1 MAKQFKKIWNSV
13 LVAAFFAAVI
23 AAVSVSAATLT
34 SVSHRA
40 TSLEVGNDT
49 DHELT
54 FTTGSGV
61 AEGETML
68 VSFDASFDTSSISE
82 DDVDVED
89 DGTDLTTATD
99 CSGAEEAGVSIAADV
114 ITVEICAGDGGAIAG
129 GSEVVI
135 KVGENAVDSG
145 VGANQVGNPSN
156 VGTYQIY
163 ISGGT
168 FADWGSAW
176 VPISSPGDVDVTLSV
191 GDGGNGGPNTGC
203 GDSIPPNISNVSVI
217 NITENE
223 ATITWETDET
233 ADSLVNYGET
243 DSYEIGSETDNSLI
257 TEHSIDLTGLSA
269 GTVYHFEVSSAD
281 FCLNRT
287 TVGDYTFT
295 TNDLTPPIISNVRV
309 EDITETSARVLWDT
323 DEPADSL
330 VDYGLD
336 VTYGSDESD
345 SAYVTEHSVLLTG
358 LSENTLYH
366 FQVTSADQF
375 GNSSTDGDYT
385 FTTLYDPPPGN
396 VILTVTPGDS
406 QNYLEWINPADADLD
421 GIWIVYRTDG
431 YPTDPA
437 DGTLIYN
444 QLGTEY
450 LHSGLTNGV
459 TYYYAVFAYDL
470 AGQFSSG
477 ALGSGTPFAPE
488 PVCGD
493 AICEGDE
500 TCATCPDDC
509 GVCPEV
515 PVCGDGVCSGDET
528 CETCPGDCGECPS
541 EAEPV
546 CGDGSCNGDETC
558 TTCPGDCG
566 ECPIDD
572 GGPGEI
578 PAADVE
584 FYVAKNKIELIPRDG
599 VVRMLVGTELRVQ
612 LLTRNISW
620 PVDHVELSFGDS
632 LFLMNPPYV
641 NDYAT
646 GDIYIAALTDDAYY
660 ADVITPTVADAYPL
674 EVTVYY
680 EGGYAQNIPFTAQ
693 VDAFGYTFTTTE
705 SGTKRVGNSR
715 VTLFSNDTGEF
726 IVWDG
731 SLYGELNPVTTPADG
746 SFAWYVPI
754 GDYYIVAEAAGYD
767 DAVTPDFY
775 VEDNIINPTIELT
788 PLPPPLE
795 EVLETPEQALSI
807 ILDNVVFALEEVR
820 EVPSVMDALE
830 ITIPLLL
837 FLALGNLIWLALF
850 FNLLPFLQYLLS
862 APILFFWRRKRKG
875 WGVVYNSMTKI
886 PIGLAIVRLFK
897 LSSKED
903 EKGQLLQSRVTD
915 REGRYFFLADRG
927 EYRIEVTK
935 PGYKFPSEYLA
946 RVTDDGV
953 YLDVY
958 HGEIVRVSE
967 KDATIAAN
975 IPMDPVKTEGVKTPA
990 RIKFMRW
997 ARRIQNILAVFGVVL
1012 AIVVAIIMP
1021 TVLTITV
1028 AVAQVLLYFLIK
1040 RLTRVRK
1047 PKGWGIVYDKRTSQ
1061 PLANV
1066 VVRIFEPKYNKLLE
1080 TTLTDSKGRYSFLVG
1095 PNEYFT
1101 RYERKGYQP
1110 TEYRP
1115 IDYKDKK
1122 EPTDVAIDVYLD
1134 KQNGQNQSSKVENLP
1149 KKETKQYEGGNP
1161 TQKS

>member
-1 MAKQFKKIWNSV
+1 MAKHFKHIWNSV
-13 LVAAFFAAVI
+13 LVAAIFAAVV
-23 AAVSVSAATLT
+23 AAVSVHAATLT
-34 SVSHRA
+34 SVNHRA
-40 TSLEVGNDT
+40 TSLEVGNDA
-49 DHELT
+49 DQELT

-68 VSFDASFDTSSISE
+68 VSFDNSFDTSSINE
-82 DDVDVED
+82 DDIDVED
-89 DGTDLTTATD
+89 DGTDLTTASD

-145 VGANQVGNPSN
+145 LGSNRVGNPSN
-156 VGTYQIY
+156 IGTYQIY

-176 VPISSPGDVDVTLSV
+176 VPISSPGDVDVTLSI
-191 GDGGNGGPNTGC
+191 GDDGSGGPSTGC
-203 GDSIPPNISNVSVI
+203 GDSMPPNISNVSVI
-217 NITENE
+217 DITENE

-257 TEHSIDLTGLSA
+257 TEHSIDLTNLTA

-295 TNDLTPPIISNVRV
+295 TVDLTPPIISNVRV

-323 DEPADSL
+323 NEPANSL

-345 SAYVTEHSVLLTG
+345 GTYVTEHSVLLTG
-358 LSENTLYH
+358 LTANTLYH
-366 FQVTSADQF
+366 FQVSSTDQF
-375 GNSSTDGDYT
+375 GNSATDGDYT

-406 QNYLEWINPADADLD
+406 QNYLEWVNPSDSDLD
-421 GIWIVYRTDG
+421 GIRIVYRTDS
-431 YPTDPA
+431 YPTDPT

-450 LHSGLTNGV
+450 LHTGLTNGV

-477 ALGSGTPFAPE
+477 ALGSGTPFADE
-488 PVCGD
+488 PICGD
-493 AICEGDE
+493 AVCEGDE
-500 TCATCPDDC
+500 SCETCPDDC
-509 GVCPEV
+509 GECVEEEEEEEDEEEDEDEEV
-515 PVCGDGVCSGDET
+515 EEDE
-528 CETCPGDCGECPS
+528 EE
-541 EAEPV
+541 EV
-546 CGDGSCNGDETC
+546 
-558 TTCPGDCG
+558 
-566 ECPIDD
+566 DD

-578 PAADVE
+578 PSGDVE
-584 FYVAKNKIELIPRDG
+584 FYVAKNKIELLPRSG

-612 LLTRNISW
+612 ILTRNISW

-632 LFLMNPPYV
+632 LYLMNPPYI

-646 GDIYIAALTDDAYY
+646 GNIYIAAINDDAYY
-660 ADVITPTVADAYPL
+660 ADVITPTTADAYPL
-674 EVTVYY
+674 EVTVFY

-693 VDAFGYTFTTTE
+693 VDAFGYTFTSDE

-726 IVWDG
+726 IVWDA
-731 SLYGELNPVTTPADG
+731 SPYGELNPVTTPADG
-746 SFAWYVPI
+746 TFAWYVPI

-767 DAVTPDFY
+767 DEVTADFY

-795 EVLETPEQALSI
+795 EVLETPEQALGI

-820 EVPSVMDALE
+820 EVPGIMEAFE
-830 ITIPLLL
+830 ITIPILLL
-837 FLALGNLIWLALF
+837 LALGNLIWLALF

-903 EKGQLLQSRVTD
+903 QKGQLLQSRVTD
-915 REGRYFFLADRG
+915 KEGRYFFLADRG

-935 PGYKFPSEYLA
+935 PGYEFPSEYLA
-946 RVTDDGV
+946 RVTDDGA

-958 HGEIVRVSE
+958 HGEVISVSE

-975 IPMDPVKTEGVKTPA
+975 IPMDPIKSEKVKTPA
-990 RIKFMRW
+990 KIKFMRW
-997 ARRIQNILAVFGVVL
+997 ARRIQNGLAVLGVVL

-1047 PKGWGIVYDKRTSQ
+1047 PKGWGIVYDKRTKK

-1080 TTLTDSKGRYSFLVG
+1080 TTVTDNKGRYSFLVG

-1101 RYERKGYQP
+1101 RYERSGYQP

-1115 IDYKDKK
+1115 IDYKDKD

-1134 KQNGQNQSSKVENLP
+1134 KQNGTNHSSKVENLP
-1149 KKETKQYEGGNP
+1149 ERRNKSYEGGNP
-1161 TQKS
+1161 KQNF